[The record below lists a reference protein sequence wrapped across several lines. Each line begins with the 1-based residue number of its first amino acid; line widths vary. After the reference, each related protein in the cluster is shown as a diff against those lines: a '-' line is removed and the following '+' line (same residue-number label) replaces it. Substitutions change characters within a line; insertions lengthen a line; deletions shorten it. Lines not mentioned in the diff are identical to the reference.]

1 MIKCNVTVCGAI
13 SRSAQMRT
21 GKEGKSFLSFGVNV
35 VIPAKSGINKT
46 IDVSVAKDGNTLDE
60 LSAYPVGTRVEITGN
75 LTFHKKGESLY
86 FNLSATDIKNLD
98 DESKEDIKGEM
109 DFRGT
114 FGKKIEDKTDKKGN
128 PFCVFSAFS
137 SEKSGDSY
145 EYTWVRFLH
154 FGETRKDW
162 MQPKTGVNVKGELQV
177 TVYNDRLDIGCRV
190 KELSPW
196 DKTAANSNN

>member
-60 LSAYPVGTRVEITGN
+60 LSAYPVGTRVEITGS

-98 DESKEDIKGEM
+98 DESKGRYQGRNG
-109 DFRGT
+109 FPWHLRQ
-114 FGKKIEDKTDKKGN
+114 
-128 PFCVFSAFS
+128 
-137 SEKSGDSY
+137 
-145 EYTWVRFLH
+145 EY
-154 FGETRKDW
+154 
-162 MQPKTGVNVKGELQV
+162 
-177 TVYNDRLDIGCRV
+177 
-190 KELSPW
+190 
-196 DKTAANSNN
+196 